1 MQYLTF
7 VKIANPMSTLIESTE
22 KLVAA
27 TDRLLQGYQM
37 ESSARKADSEKAQS
51 KINELEAQLM
61 SAQSEIKK
69 LVEQLEEQLEGQ
81 AASAVSIPN
90 PPIQSH
96 DSETLSADQID
107 ALVEEIDSCL
117 SSLNLQ
123 IN

>member
-96 DSETLSADQID
+96 DSVTLSADQID

-117 SSLNLQ
+117 SCLKLQ
-123 IN
+123 NN

>member
-96 DSETLSADQID
+96 DSVTHSADQID